1 MLLAYRQN
9 SLRRDSPEMRR
20 ALAAVKET
28 GIFVVLGY
36 SERDG
41 NSCYIAQSFISPQ
54 GEIVSHRRKI
64 KPTGVERNI

>member
-1 MLLAYRQN
+1 
-9 SLRRDSPEMRR
+9 MRR